1 MRYYTMTELKASG
14 PLDGLDAY
22 TDLLADALYSLH
34 NVTDPDLG
42 ATLSTGRIDVTMIVD
57 ADTLEEA
64 LHKSLTATRTAIHV
78 AGGATPDWE
87 RMIREVGTQAR
98 ELTDA

>member
-1 MRYYTMTELKASG
+1 
-14 PLDGLDAY
+14 
-22 TDLLADALYSLH
+22 
-34 NVTDPDLG
+34 
-42 ATLSTGRIDVTMIVD
+42 MIVD
-57 ADTLEEA
+57 ADSLEEA